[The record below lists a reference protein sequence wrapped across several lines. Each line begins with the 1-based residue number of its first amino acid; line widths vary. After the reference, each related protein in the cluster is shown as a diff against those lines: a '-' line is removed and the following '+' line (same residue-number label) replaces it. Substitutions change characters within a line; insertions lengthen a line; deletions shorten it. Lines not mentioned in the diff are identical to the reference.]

1 MQKHKGIISIFVECA
16 RDKAEYEKTKM
27 LGEMFSCS
35 KNGNYEPIQCTG
47 SVCYCVDEN
56 GNQEGDNGVPIGD
69 TDSLNCWYVLYFILT
84 WLYCVTGEMGLPYKY
99 TRWYDVPLE

>member
-27 LGEMFSCS
+27 VGKMFSCS

-56 GNQEGDNGVPIGD
+56 GKQVGDNGVPIGD
-69 TDSLNCWYVLYFILT
+69 TDSLNCWYV
-84 WLYCVTGEMGLPYKY
+84 
-99 TRWYDVPLE
+99 